1 MTILTQTPR
10 IFTSYYSG
18 RQIGESISIS
28 LFPPKGCKFTHLP
41 VFAPSKELLDF
52 WKSSSKDKTAE
63 EKYTNIFKEELNPKR
78 NLIDLWIKKNSD
90 KIVTFNCF
98 EKPGEFCHRHLLEEY
113 FSSTKWE
120 GEVELSNKISVCD
133 ATWEDILGNVKEI
146 IFDGRLN
153 EPVSATS
160 QKTKRKK

>member
-10 IFTSYYSG
+10 IFTSYYGG

-28 LFPPKGCKFTHLP
+28 LYPPKGCGFNHVP

-52 WKSSSKDKTAE
+52 WKTSNKDKTAE
-63 EKYTNIFKEELNPKR
+63 DKYTNIFKEELNAKK
-78 NLIDLWIKKNSD
+78 NLIDIWVKKNSD
-90 KIVTFNCF
+90 RIVTFNCY

-113 FSSTKWE
+113 FPSAKWE

-133 ATWEDILGNVKEI
+133 ASWEDIFGRHYELV
-146 IFDGRLN
+146 FDGRVS
-153 EPVSATS
+153 EPISVTS
-160 QKTKRKK
+160 QKTKQKK